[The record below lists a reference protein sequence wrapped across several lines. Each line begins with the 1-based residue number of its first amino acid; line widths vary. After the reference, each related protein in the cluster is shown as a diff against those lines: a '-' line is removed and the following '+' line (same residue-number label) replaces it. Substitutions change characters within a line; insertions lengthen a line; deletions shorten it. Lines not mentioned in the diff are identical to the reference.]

1 MKYML
6 IEVAERAIGVPKFLI
21 LTKMRIR
28 KCVNILQRYAVCR
41 LAKLKLICRRI
52 MVRMRSLIMMQIS
65 MVERHGRSSM
75 ARITT
80 GRFSRFVVMFAELF
94 MRIKR
99 EIMLEEIK
107 FYEVSV
113 IFPNLNLW
121 YTMTVKSNYIP

>member
-6 IEVAERAIGVPKFLI
+6 IEVAERAIGVPKIFDSYEDAHQE
-21 LTKMRIR
+21 MRKHFAKI
-28 KCVNILQRYAVCR
+28 CGVPVSEVEAYLQANY
-41 LAKLKLICRRI
+41 
-52 MVRMRSLIMMQIS
+52 
-65 MVERHGRSSM
+65 GRSSM

>member
-41 LAKLKLICRRI
+41 LAKLKLICRQI